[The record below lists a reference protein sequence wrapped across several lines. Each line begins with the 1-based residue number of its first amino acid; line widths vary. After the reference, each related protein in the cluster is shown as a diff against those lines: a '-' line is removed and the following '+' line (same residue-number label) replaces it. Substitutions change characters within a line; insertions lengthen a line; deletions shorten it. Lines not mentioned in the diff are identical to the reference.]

1 MKSLCLLATLAA
13 VLSVPFTQAYAC
25 ACCSDFG
32 QRLVGLRNIDSSTL
46 DIIRRLHFAGAA
58 ELFLG
63 ERDATDIKGISGL
76 SPQSRVF
83 DLTVAQQQDRWS
95 FRFRDKEGHFGSL
108 TVLPPQFVAVFEVD
122 PREEKRMPEGGQG
135 PRLYKEWKLTGKV
148 QGTGVF
154 STGMGPEQ
162 RITVILQ
169 GHGNSCTTSE
179 DFTAWTLV
187 VYGPRA
193 DYSLIGNLIPGGN
206 ADR

>member
-1 MKSLCLLATLAA
+1 LPDELGQVRVIA
-13 VLSVPFTQAYAC
+13 VLQDEGVALPVKDDGFPPAV
-25 ACCSDFG
+25 
-32 QRLVGLRNIDSSTL
+32 LKGL
-46 DIIRRLHFAGAA
+46 
-58 ELFLG
+58 LG
-63 ERDATDIKGISGL
+63 D
-76 SPQSRVF
+76 
-83 DLTVAQQQDRWS
+83 
-95 FRFRDKEGHFGSL
+95 
-108 TVLPPQFVAVFEVD
+108 VFEVD